1 MSTNHK
7 SDQLRSSLRK
17 WMKEKKTKTKE
28 KRRAPESWGKKTRV
42 PRVLE
47 HLRQPMKAALLG
59 FFLNIFNNGNSSS
72 SLEHHFPSWVR
83 FTSHK
88 SLIDSS
94 STSSTF
100 SSSSSSYSEAAGGS
114 LVGRSRRT
122 GRSKKIKKK
131 LEISINHRLIYA
143 QF

>member
-1 MSTNHK
+1 
-7 SDQLRSSLRK
+7 
-17 WMKEKKTKTKE
+17 MKEKNKN
-28 KRRAPESWGKKTRV
+28 KRETQSARELGKKTRV

-122 GRSKKIKKK
+122 GRSKKVKKK
-131 LEISINHRLIYA
+131 A
-143 QF
+143 QNLDKPSPNLCTILTKDKPTIE